1 MVKENLSV
9 QSKEGNMGQGILA
22 YYNDATGVEL
32 VHASLDEGRVIV
44 TSYNGLG
51 YHIMGNPQT
60 STGLSRR
67 QLQQPS
73 KERNGSWI

>member
-1 MVKENLSV
+1 M
-9 QSKEGNMGQGILA
+9 QSDEGDKGRGLLA
-22 YYNDATGVEL
+22 YYVDTAGVER
-32 VHASLDEGRVIV
+32 VHAALDGGRVIV
-44 TSYNGLG
+44 TSDIGMG
-51 YHIMGNPQT
+51 YHIMGNPKT